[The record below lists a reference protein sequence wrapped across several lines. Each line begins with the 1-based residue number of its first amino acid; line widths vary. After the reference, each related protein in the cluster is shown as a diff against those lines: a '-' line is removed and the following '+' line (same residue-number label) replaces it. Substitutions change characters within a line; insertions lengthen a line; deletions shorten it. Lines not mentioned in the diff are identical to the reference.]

1 MVVDRRAVLGALAGT
16 PLATALFRSALARA
30 ATTPAHHRTGTLAD
44 VEHVVIL
51 MQENRSFDHYFGT
64 MNGVRGFADPRP
76 VPLPDGQS
84 VWSQP
89 DGHQSAIEPFR
100 LDVKRTSFAV
110 MHSLPHDW
118 QTTHQAWNHGRH
130 DRWVET
136 KS

>member
-64 MNGVRGFADPRP
+64 LNGVRGFADPRP
-76 VPLPDGQS
+76 APLPDGASSFEQRS
-84 VWSQP
+84 
-89 DGHQSAIEPFR
+89 DGRVVKPFR
-100 LDVKRTSFAV
+100 FDVQQTNFPV
-110 MHSLPHDW
+110 M
-118 QTTHQAWNHGRH
+118 
-130 DRWVET
+130 
-136 KS
+136 